1 MSNYRFFSIPGNSQT
16 EWDPEVHGL
25 EISEED
31 LGSGDVAEVCWEPTR
46 YSYSAGCG
54 GFEYIFYVPEPLQ
67 QKEPEQSVLKGI
79 HKFLAEIDFE

>member
-25 EISEED
+25 EISEDD
-31 LGSGDVAEVCWEPTR
+31 LGSGDVAEVCWEPGVYT
-46 YSYSAGCG
+46 YSVGCAGN
-54 GFEYIFYVPEPLQ
+54 EYVFRMPERRTQ
-67 QKEPEQSVLKGI
+67 QEPEQAVLKGI